1 MIVGYANRFKNVFF
15 RLSCPNPSR
24 QPLNHLIKN
33 TKAEDSLRVENQ
45 VKQNPVG
52 RGDDGAEG
60 GTETGDTHL
69 WRGCGLNPQPVF
81 VLLSAGDGCLAC
93 SRPPALHH
101 PRLRPPIVGPG
112 NLSLLLRTAPGH
124 HLAPP
129 QLSQP
134 PAQSTP
140 NRRS

>member
-69 WRGCGLNPQPVF
+69 WRGCGSSP
-81 VLLSAGDGCLAC
+81 CLFYC
-93 SRPPALHH
+93 QQVMGVWPAAD
-101 PRLRPPIVGPG
+101 PRLSITPG
-112 NLSLLLRTAPGH
+112 SVLRLWA
-124 HLAPP
+124 LAI
-129 QLSQP
+129 
-134 PAQSTP
+134 
-140 NRRS
+140 